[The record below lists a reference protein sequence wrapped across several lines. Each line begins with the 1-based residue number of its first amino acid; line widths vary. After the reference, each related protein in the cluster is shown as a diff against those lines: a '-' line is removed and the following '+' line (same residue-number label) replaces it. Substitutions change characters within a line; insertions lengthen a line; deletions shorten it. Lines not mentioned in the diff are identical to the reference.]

1 MSDKNMDLV
10 LIFLGYV
17 GCIVISWLAGASHE
31 ANKVYD
37 THSIVTSTNTEK
49 VHLDNGLDVKNKG
62 FNVGDTLVIIKK

>member
-1 MSDKNMDLV
+1 MNLFI
-10 LIFLGYV
+10 IFLGYV

-37 THSIVTSTNTEK
+37 THSIVASANTEK
-49 VHLDNGLDVKNKG
+49 VHLENRLDVKNTG